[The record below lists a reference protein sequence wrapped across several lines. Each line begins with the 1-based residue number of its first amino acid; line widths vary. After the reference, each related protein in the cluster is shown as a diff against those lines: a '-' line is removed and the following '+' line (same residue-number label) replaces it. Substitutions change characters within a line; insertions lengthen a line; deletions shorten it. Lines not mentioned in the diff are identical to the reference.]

1 MRSFLVI
8 ICLLLP
14 TTVANATSE
23 AWYRTFFGHYAAT
36 LRYLQYGETTPG
48 FNDIYAAQI
57 GDFINTEDVRL
68 ATITPAVETLGAYG
82 PEWTFFGARFLPLQ
96 SSAQPSFYGMS
107 YMGSN
112 TAFHGAGFDAL
123 INPAAVSA
131 AIGNPPQTV
140 TELNT
145 LSSHVASFGYEDFNR
160 SAHHGP
166 LSWNSKDIDGDGK
179 GDFTL
184 GGLIYL
190 STTGFTTYV
199 TLSHKAA
206 EYVFIDTDEGVLLAR
221 LLNGRLSV
229 AKYVAGYGLQEVAA
243 PIQINDVVVNGGHAL
258 TSAPAQTID
267 RIMVR
272 RACGLQTYRYMSGIV
287 HPGPCITGLMGST
300 GSNGIQTGYWA
311 MPGAAGDFDG
321 DSYPDF
327 WISQTDQGNPS
338 SPTTGHVRLISGAL
352 LAAATGNVSID
363 SLTIAKVSGSA
374 TYSNYDGICTT
385 LSPVAGD
392 FDNDG
397 KPDLTCSGHRH
408 MNEAG
413 AMYILRGSD
422 ITTGLDV
429 TIADARVIK
438 VAGPMMSQLA
448 PPFHHWDA
456 TDYNSDGYD
465 DIVVSADND
474 VFSGINAG
482 AAYVLSG
489 KAIADH

>member
-1 MRSFLVI
+1 MKRIFLPVFCFLI
-8 ICLLLP
+8 ASIGVATA
-14 TTVANATSE
+14 TTGP
-23 AWYRTFFGHYAAT
+23 WYKTFFGHYAAT
-36 LRYLQYGETTPG
+36 LRYVQYGEATTG
-48 FNDIYAAQI
+48 INDIFVAQI
-57 GDFINTEDVRL
+57 GNFIKTENVRL
-68 ATITPAVETLGAYG
+68 AVIAPAEETLGAYG
-82 PEWTFFGARFLPLQ
+82 LEWTFFGARFLPLQ
-96 SSAQPSFYGMS
+96 GGTPSFYGMT

-112 TAFHGAGFDAL
+112 TSFHGTGFDAL
-123 INPAAVSA
+123 ITPTDIAG

-140 TELNT
+140 AELNT
-145 LSSHVASFGYEDFNR
+145 LSSHVASFGYADFNR
-160 SAHHGP
+160 SANFAP

-199 TLSHKAA
+199 TVSHKAA

-229 AKYVAGYGLQEVAA
+229 AKYIAGYGLQEVAS
-243 PIQINDVVVNGGHAL
+243 PIQINDVVLNAGHAL

-267 RIMVR
+267 RIVVR
-272 RACGLQTYRYMSGIV
+272 RACGLQTYRYISGVISL
-287 HPGPCITGLMGST
+287 GPCITGLT
-300 GSNGIQTGYWA
+300 GNWA
-311 MPGAAGDFDG
+311 MPGAVGDFDG

-352 LAAATGNVSID
+352 LAAATGNVSIS

-374 TYSNYDGICTT
+374 TYSNYDGIATT

-397 KPDLTCSGHRH
+397 KPDLTFSGHRH

-422 ITTGLDV
+422 ITASMDI
-429 TIADARVIK
+429 TIADSRVIK

-456 TDYNSDGYD
+456 TDYNGDGYD
-465 DIVVSADND
+465 DIAVSADND
-474 VFSGINAG
+474 VFSGISAG
-482 AAYVLSG
+482 AIYILSG
-489 KAIADH
+489 KAIADY